1 MTGVI
6 KTDANGVVQTDANG
20 VVQTVSSATPQFEVA
35 ITGTTSPVAPGD
47 ELGVTADV
55 TNTGGAQGTQTIT
68 LDINNGAGQV
78 DSTSVTLS
86 AGGSTTQTLS
96 WSVPSGQ
103 TEQDYQATVA
113 SDDDSAT
120 QTVTV
125 GSGVSITVS
134 QQKQQVNPLRRGN
147 FDDSIGHNTV
157 TADISGSNLSTAY
170 VEVSL
175 NGGPYET
182 LQTWGPS
189 DLAELANRSSDGTAI
204 SGISVREAGTVRW
217 RDAGRNELQLFYGT
231 NANDGSEVIKKAE
244 GAGPD
249 SVSSPVTVVQDNSF
263 KHQDPTVWY
272 NNDTGQLHLLHE
284 HGLNGSVTD
293 HGEVAVYDAAGLDG
307 ESWSNKRLVGDGDG
321 GITETV
327 ASPNTFTLNGDHFL
341 LGEEHDSGNFDLLAA
356 KGSSVDS
363 YSQTKIVAQ
372 ASDYSAV
379 DIHVNLQGPA
389 TYTKDGTI
397 LAYSNVKYN
406 SDGDYASAPLTTGS
420 FDTDGF
426 PVNWTLGP
434 RTDTTVLAL
443 TRFFNSLR
451 VYADEGQNNSSIEY
465 WDLSGSRDERSLGSS
480 PETVS
485 FDIFEPTLFD
495 GDTVSWRVVVEQA
508 DGTTTTSPSLSFDI
522 TGTPNFGISID
533 SISPNPA
540 SPGDVV
546 DIQTTVT
553 NNGTGTGTQD
563 ITLDVAGTQED
574 IVTGVTLDSGDST
587 TETLSWATDSDQT
600 EQDYTATVAS
610 EDDSAGQTVTVSSGT
625 PDSLVSRW
633 TFDDAD
639 TNNGTAIDTVGSND
653 GTIQGATTGVS
664 GANQTYTTNE
674 GYSFDGSDDSV
685 EVPGTPDFS
694 GGAFTLAVWVRPD
707 DLNSLSNIIGQD
719 ELGGGRRNQRLMTNN
734 GGFETRVNVVG
745 SNNTAVIPSSKVSTG
760 NWYHIVGVFNHETDE
775 TKIYLDGSLED
786 TQSADSGAE
795 GLTDIQIGKSDG
807 APALY
812 EGRVDDARLYS
823 KELTSIEVSNLYA
836 NGTITDGPP
845 FFDVTITGTNSP
857 VQPGNT
863 LDVTVDA
870 TNRNSSSGTQTITL
884 DINNGVGQVDS
895 ASVTLSGGGSTTQT
909 LSWATDSNQTEQD
922 YTAVVSSNDD
932 TASQTVT
939 VGSSTPSV
947 PSPAVNRW
955 VLDDVSS
962 GTVTDSIG
970 TADGSI
976 TQANTS
982 VSNAKYQAGAAAESG
997 DGTDYIR
1004 TATVSWLSN
1013 LSSNFAIAFSMDNY
1027 TGSVTDGTRTVGA
1040 ANNAVNASTPDRF
1053 RIQFFDNLAANL
1065 QDSSDNLI
1073 LISADNPTGVADG
1086 NLHRVLVNKVA
1097 NSGAGA
1103 FEIYVASS
1111 GDSGYTQV
1119 STSVEFDQGYTGN
1132 HSWEDDFRIFET
1144 SSQTNSTAID
1154 GVIDDVVLYSSDLD
1168 STQRQQDLDAQPS
1181 FGQ

>member
-6 KTDANGVVQTDANG
+6 NTDANGVVQTDANG
-20 VVQTVSSATPQFEVA
+20 VVQTDT
-35 ITGTTSPVAPGD
+35 
-47 ELGVTADV
+47 
-55 TNTGGAQGTQTIT
+55 
-68 LDINNGAGQV
+68 
-78 DSTSVTLS
+78 
-86 AGGSTTQTLS
+86 
-96 WSVPSGQ
+96 
-103 TEQDYQATVA
+103 
-113 SDDDSAT
+113 DD
-120 QTVTV
+120 
-125 GSGVSITVS
+125 VSITVS

-147 FDDSIGHNTV
+147 FDDSVGHNTV

-189 DLAELANRSSDGTAI
+189 DLEELANRSSDGTAI
-204 SGISVREAGTVRW
+204 SNISLREAGAVRW

-231 NANDGSEVIKKAE
+231 NANDGTEVIKKAE
-244 GAGPD
+244 GTGPD
-249 SVSSPVTVVQDNSF
+249 SVSSPTTVLQDDSV

-272 NNDTGQLHLLHE
+272 DNDTGNLHLLHE
-284 HGLNGSVTD
+284 HGLNGSVSD
-293 HGEVAVYDAAGLDG
+293 HGEIGIYDAAGLDG

-321 GITETV
+321 GITATV
-327 ASPNTFTLNGDHFL
+327 ASPNTFTLNGNHFL

-372 ASDYSAV
+372 ASDYPDV

-397 LAYSNVKYN
+397 LAYSNVKYS
-406 SDGDYASAPLTTGS
+406 SDGNYASAPLTTGS

-434 RTDTTVLAL
+434 RTDTSVVALA
-443 TRFFNSLR
+443 RFFNSIR
-451 VYADEGQNNSSIEY
+451 VYADESQNNSSIEY

-480 PETVS
+480 PATVS

-508 DGTTTTSPSLSFDI
+508 DGTTTTSSSMSFDI
-522 TGTPNFGISID
+522 TGTANFGVSID

-540 SPGDVV
+540 SPGQTV

-553 NNGTGTGTQD
+553 NDGTGTATQD
-563 ITLDVAGTQED
+563 ITLSVAGTQED
-574 IVTGVTLDSGDST
+574 IISGVTLN
-587 TETLSWATDSDQT
+587 
-600 EQDYTATVAS
+600 
-610 EDDSAGQTVTVSSGT
+610 
-625 PDSLVSRW
+625 P
-633 TFDDAD
+633 
-639 TNNGTAIDTVGSND
+639 
-653 GTIQGATTGVS
+653 
-664 GANQTYTTNE
+664 
-674 GYSFDGSDDSV
+674 
-685 EVPGTPDFS
+685 
-694 GGAFTLAVWVRPD
+694 
-707 DLNSLSNIIGQD
+707 
-719 ELGGGRRNQRLMTNN
+719 
-734 GGFETRVNVVG
+734 
-745 SNNTAVIPSSKVSTG
+745 
-760 NWYHIVGVFNHETDE
+760 
-775 TKIYLDGSLED
+775 
-786 TQSADSGAE
+786 
-795 GLTDIQIGKSDG
+795 
-807 APALY
+807 
-812 EGRVDDARLYS
+812 
-823 KELTSIEVSNLYA
+823 
-836 NGTITDGPP
+836 
-845 FFDVTITGTNSP
+845 
-857 VQPGNT
+857 
-863 LDVTVDA
+863 
-870 TNRNSSSGTQTITL
+870 
-884 DINNGVGQVDS
+884 
-895 ASVTLSGGGSTTQT
+895 GGSTTQT

-922 YTAVVSSNDD
+922 YTATVASADD
-932 TASQTVT
+932 SASQTVT
-939 VGSSTPSV
+939 VGSTTPSV

-982 VSNAKYQAGAAAESG
+982 VSNSKYQAGAAAESA

-1013 LSSNFAIAFSMDNY
+1013 LDTNAAIAFSMDNY
-1027 TGSVTDGTRTVGA
+1027 TGSITDGTRTVGA
-1040 ANNAVNASTPDRF
+1040 ANNAVSGSTNDRF
-1053 RIQFFDNLAANL
+1053 RVHFFDNLSANL
-1065 QDSSDNLI
+1065 QDSSGNLI

-1111 GDSGYTQV
+1111 GDTGYTQV
-1119 STSVEFDQGYTGN
+1119 STSVEFDQGYSGN

-1144 SSQTNSTAID
+1144 SSATGATAID
-1154 GVIDDVVLYSSDLD
+1154 GVIDDVVLYSTDLD
-1168 STQRQQDLDAQPS
+1168 STQRQQDLDTQPS